1 MQRRLALFPSR
12 RRLFAYGGLFLA
24 GGIATGHGFLVER
37 HWTEVTTRRLHVDL
51 GIAGPSQLRIAV
63 LTDFHYDP
71 LLEGEFFE
79 RVVTETNAT
88 KPDLILLLGDF
99 VSDAP
104 EPAQEILSIL
114 SKLRAPLGVR
124 AVLGNHD
131 CWASATRVAR
141 ELERQGIDLLQN
153 RLVGVTAGDGEL
165 TLAGL
170 ESAWGGKPNPSF
182 LQRLS
187 AEKRVLLLH
196 HEPDYIETVPQELR
210 DKVGLQVSG
219 HTHGGQICAP
229 GGIVLRK
236 VSYGH
241 KYFRGH
247 YHISPKTQLYVS
259 RGIGTV
265 GIHARLFCRPEI
277 AILELT
283 NTARRSA

>member
-12 RRLFAYGGLFLA
+12 RRLLAYGSLFLA

-37 HWTEVTTRRLHVDL
+37 HWTEVTKRRFGIDL
-51 GIAGPSQLRIAV
+51 GVDGPRRLRIAV

-79 RVVTETNAT
+79 RVVAETNAEQ
-88 KPDLILLLGDF
+88 PDLILLLGDF

-104 EPAQEILSIL
+104 EPAAELLSIL
-114 SKLRAPLGVR
+114 AKLQAPLGVR

-131 CWASATRVAR
+131 CWASTSRVAR

-153 RLVGVTAGDGEL
+153 RRVTVAAGDGEL
-165 TLAGL
+165 ILAGL

-182 LQRLS
+182 LQRLP
-187 AEKRVLLLH
+187 AGKRVLMLH
-196 HEPDYIETVPQELR
+196 HEPDYIDTLPQELR
-210 DKVGLQVSG
+210 DKVAFQVSG

-229 GGIVLRK
+229 GGIVIET

-241 KYFRGH
+241 KYRRGH
-247 YHISPKTQLYVS
+247 YHVSPRTQLYVS
-259 RGIGTV
+259 RGIGTA

-283 NTARRSA
+283 NTARLSA